1 MRLGLIAEDTQKLWI
16 TTKFYKPSITIQPID
31 DHANSE
37 LINSCDAL
45 FILKEN
51 IVPDHGFNGFNKPVF
66 FNEVVKTL
74 KDLRL
79 PKNYHRFNGWST
91 FLEREKLEIASDDVE
106 TAKRLLHQ
114 LNLAPFFCPDIP
126 GFISAR
132 VISMIINEAWFA
144 LGENISSKSEI
155 DLALKLGTNYPFG
168 PFEWANIIGLHR
180 IYHLLKILSASG
192 DRYLVAPALE
202 HEMMQTN

>member
-1 MRLGLIAEDTQKLWI
+1 MRLGLIAEETQKLWI
-16 TTKFYKPSITIQPID
+16 TTKFYKPSVTIQPID

-45 FILKEN
+45 FIFKEN
-51 IVPDHGFNGFNKPVF
+51 ILPDQGFNGFTRPVF

-79 PKNYHRFNGWST
+79 PKNYHRFNGWNS
-91 FLEREKLEIASDDVE
+91 FLEREKLEIASNDIK
-106 TAKRLLHQ
+106 TAKQLLHQ
-114 LNLAPFFCPDIP
+114 LDLAPFSCPDIP
-126 GFISAR
+126 GFISSR
-132 VISMIINEAWFA
+132 VVAMIINEAWFA

-168 PFEWANIIGLHR
+168 PFEWGNIIGLHR

-192 DRYLVAPALE
+192 DRYLLAPALE
-202 HEMMQTN
+202 HEVTQTN